1 MVTNSIV
8 MTMSHRSVRWSVA
21 AAKAELSRVV
31 ESAQREPQVIERRGK
46 PVAVVIGFEQY
57 EGVEAAERWRRFL
70 EFSKETSAAGGGQLR
85 VPGRKPRRSPLGAR

>member
-1 MVTNSIV
+1 
-8 MTMSHRSVRWSVA
+8 MSHRSVRWSVA